1 MLVSPLGPAC
11 RCCPSRL
18 GSSPRPA
25 SQPASEALCPQ
36 PTAHKFRAAPV
47 LLAPASFLPSAAA
60 STLCCCRST
69 LLNNKDPVGSVTWSG
84 VVVKHE
90 LCGDC
95 RDYKTAGPH
104 HIVKVNYET
113 VL

>member
-1 MLVSPLGPAC
+1 MLLPPRLFSPLY
-11 RCCPSRL
+11 
-18 GSSPRPA
+18 
-25 SQPASEALCPQ
+25 
-36 PTAHKFRAAPV
+36 
-47 LLAPASFLPSAAA
+47 
-60 STLCCCRST
+60 CCRST
-69 LLNNKDPVGSVTWSG
+69 LLNDKTAVGSVTWSG